1 MLEAGIKAPEF
12 KLQDKDGNLVSL
24 SDFKNKFIELITSL
38 RDEERENTNNKI
50 NCEQVKKYIKEN
62 YKNSSISVVM
72 IGEELGVSSVE
83 MSKVFRE
90 RYNSSIPDYIST
102 VRIRNSKE
110 DLRET
115 NKSIKDVAA
124 ENGFLSS
131 TVFIATFKKIEGITP
146 GKYRDLYRK

>member
-1 MLEAGIKAPEF
+1 
-12 KLQDKDGNLVSL
+12 
-24 SDFKNKFIELITSL
+24 
-38 RDEERENTNNKI
+38 
-50 NCEQVKKYIKEN
+50 
-62 YKNSSISVVM
+62 M